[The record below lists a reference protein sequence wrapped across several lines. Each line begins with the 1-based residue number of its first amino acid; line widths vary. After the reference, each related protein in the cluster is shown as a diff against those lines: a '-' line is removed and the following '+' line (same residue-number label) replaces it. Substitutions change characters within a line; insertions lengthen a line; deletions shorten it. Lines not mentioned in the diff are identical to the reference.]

1 MEYSSTIGLE
11 IHAELKTQTKMFCDC
26 PNDPDEK
33 HPNHNVCPVCLGHPG
48 VLPTI
53 NKQAVEAVIKTGL
66 ALGGKI
72 NPITKF
78 DRKNYFYPDLPKGY
92 QISQYDQPIVL
103 GGELQG
109 VRLRRVHLEEDT
121 GTLIHESWNMNHET
135 QKKDPSFKFQAP
147 SSKIQDSSLVDFNR
161 AGVPLMELVTEPDIT
176 SAEQTVKFGKELQLI
191 LRYLGV
197 SDADMEKGQ
206 MRIEANVSLGE
217 IINGKLEMGTKVE
230 IKNINSFKAVGAA
243 IAYEIERQKELLEKG
258 EAVKH
263 ETRGWDDAK
272 QKTFSQRSKE
282 EAHDYRY
289 FPEPDLPPFEPAESF
304 DIEKLKASLP
314 ELPAQKLERFQKE
327 FGLAEKQA
335 ALLIENKRLAD
346 FFEEAVSELEA
357 RDEMEGE
364 KTTKSGQEILFNY
377 LTSDLLGLMNEAG
390 IGFNEIRVNPERLA
404 HLVDLIA
411 DGKIMSRQ
419 AKDILR
425 KMFETGEDPEN
436 ILTQEGL
443 HTVSDEAELLNAVRE
458 VLAENPAAIADYKK
472 GKVQSLQFLIGK
484 AMAKLRSRGNP
495 EHLRQI
501 FLKQLGQES
510 NAKP

>member
-1 MEYSSTIGLE
+1 MDYKPTIGLE
-11 IHAELKTQTKMFCDC
+11 VHAELKTKTKMFCDC
-26 PNDPDEK
+26 PNDPMEH

-48 VLPTI
+48 TLPVI
-53 NKQAVEAVIKTGL
+53 NKEAVKSVIRVGL

-135 QKKDPSFKFQAP
+135 QKKDSRF
-147 SSKIQDSSLVDFNR
+147 KIQGSSLVDFNR
-161 AGVPLMELVTEPDIT
+161 AGIPLMELVTEPDIT
-176 SAEQTVKFGKELQLI
+176 SAEQAVKFSKELQLI

-217 IINGKLEMGTKVE
+217 MRNGKLEMGTKVE

-243 IAYEIERQKELLEKG
+243 IAYEIERQKEVLEK
-258 EAVKH
+258 EETVKH

-289 FPEPDLPPFEPAESF
+289 FPEPDLPPFEPAEVF
-304 DIEKLKASLP
+304 DIEELKTSLP
-314 ELPAQKLERFQKE
+314 ELPAQKLERFQGE
-327 FGLAEKQA
+327 FGLSEKQA
-335 ALLIENKRLAD
+335 ILLIEKKNLAE
-346 FFEEAVSELEA
+346 FFEQAVSELA
-357 RDEMEGE
+357 TRDELS
-364 KTTKSGQEILFNY
+364 TSQVDRNSQELLFNY
-377 LTSDLLGLMNEAG
+377 LTSDLLGLMNEAAV
-390 IGFNEIRVNPERLA
+390 GFEESKINPERLA

-436 ILTQEGL
+436 ILTTEGL
-443 HTVSDEAELLNAVRE
+443 HTVSEEGELEKVATE
-458 VLAENPAAIADYKK
+458 VLAENPQAVADYKK
-472 GKVQSLQFLIGK
+472 GKAQSSQFLIGK
-484 AMAKLRSRGNP
+484 AMGKLKGRGNP
-495 EHLRQI
+495 EVLRII
-501 FLKQLGQES
+501 FEKRLVE
-510 NAKP
+510 N